1 MGGAMNRKNLTIG
14 AVVLLGMFLVGF
26 LPEYIRAGRLAGKL
40 ESARSE
46 QQLGRARDLLG
57 MVFLQTSLKNYG
69 TARDYAGA
77 FFDTV
82 HSISGQ
88 SAEVNQALQKI
99 LAARDD
105 VTAQLARGDPAS
117 YGLVQ
122 SLYQTLLQASNLQR
136 GSGA

>member
-1 MGGAMNRKNLTIG
+1 MNRKNLTIG
-14 AVVLLGMFLVGF
+14 AVVLLGMFLAGF
-26 LPEYIRAGRLAGKL
+26 LPEYIRASRLAGQL

-82 HSISGQ
+82 HSISGPE
-88 SAEVNQALQKI
+88 SSEVNQALQKI

-122 SLYQTLLQASNLQR
+122 SLYQTLLQASNLSQR

>member
-1 MGGAMNRKNLTIG
+1 MNRKNLTIG
-14 AVVLLGMFLVGF
+14 AVVLLGVFLAGF
-26 LPEYIRAGRLAGKL
+26 LPEYIRASRLAGQL

-82 HSISGQ
+82 RSISGPGL
-88 SAEVNQALQKI
+88 SSEVNQALQKI

-122 SLYQTLLQASNLQR
+122 SLYQTLLQASNLSQR